1 MKYKTFEELPI
12 FQDSL
17 KLVQEI
23 YELTSTNFGLK
34 KDYSLVDQMRRA
46 VISVSA
52 NIAEGF
58 ERGSNKDFVKFLF
71 YSKGSIG
78 EVRALLLVAEKL
90 NYIALKVL
98 REYKE
103 KCVSIS
109 KQISKFILYLK
120 ES

>member
-23 YELTSTNFGLK
+23 YGLTSTNYRLK
-34 KDYSLVDQMRRA
+34 KDYSLVDQIRRA
-46 VISVSA
+46 VVSVSA

-90 NYIALKVL
+90 DYISLEISKGH
-98 REYKE
+98 RER
-103 KCVSIS
+103 CISIS
-109 KQISKFILYLK
+109 KQISKFINYLK

>member
-23 YELTSTNFGLK
+23 YKLTSANLRFK
-34 KDYSLVDQMRRA
+34 KDYSLTDQLRRA

-58 ERGSNKDFVKFLF
+58 EKGSNKDFVKFLF

-90 NYIALKVL
+90 NYISLKISKK
-98 REYKE
+98 YKE

-109 KQISKFILYLK
+109 KQISKFINYLK
-120 ES
+120 GA

>member
-17 KLVQEI
+17 NLVQEV
-23 YELTSTNFGLK
+23 YGLTAINYKLK
-34 KDYSLVDQMRRA
+34 KDYSLIDQMRRA
-46 VISVSA
+46 AVSVSA

-58 ERGSNKDFVKFLF
+58 ERGSNNDFVKFLF

-90 NYIALKVL
+90 DYVSLKISKEH
-98 REYKE
+98 RE
-103 KCVSIS
+103 KCISIS
-109 KQISKFILYLK
+109 KQISKFINYLK
-120 ES
+120 KS